1 MEEKKLKI
9 EKFRYKAKTAIEIVW
24 QEILNLVTIEHH
36 YHQPTTT
43 TSLASASATATTND
57 HNNDI
62 NNLNNLNMSILWY
75 STERLGSSVYQQ
87 GPL

>member
-9 EKFRYKAKTAIEIVW
+9 EKFRYKAKTATEIDW

-36 YHQPTTT
+36 YHQPT

-62 NNLNNLNMSILWY
+62 NNLNMSILWY
-75 STERLGSSVYQQ
+75 STERLGSSVCQQ

>member
-9 EKFRYKAKTAIEIVW
+9 EKFRYNAKTAIEIVW

-43 TSLASASATATTND
+43 TSLASATATTND

-62 NNLNNLNMSILWY
+62 NNLNMSILWY
-75 STERLGSSVYQQ
+75 STERLGSSVCQQ

>member
-1 MEEKKLKI
+1 MKI
-9 EKFRYKAKTAIEIVW
+9 EKFRYKAKTATEIDW

-36 YHQPTTT
+36 YHQPSTT

-62 NNLNNLNMSILWY
+62 NNLNMSILWY
-75 STERLGSSVYQQ
+75 STERLGSSVCQQ

>member
-43 TSLASASATATTND
+43 TSLASATATTND

-62 NNLNNLNMSILWY
+62 NNLNMSILWY
-75 STERLGSSVYQQ
+75 STERLGSSVCQQ